1 MGGEERDQSETRTLE
16 QERAIGTDSLSG
28 VGLAWMRSAVAR
40 CISGAVGTFEN
51 LLRRHDGGRWR
62 VELFRERNRDAI
74 STAIQSTDRV
84 VSPDA
89 VTGHLRY
96 WFHFHSSRIVYP
108 TTTSLSIQYTDKY
121 VATLSNQS

>member
-1 MGGEERDQSETRTLE
+1 MVVGG
-16 QERAIGTDSLSG
+16 G
-28 VGLAWMRSAVAR
+28 WRS
-40 CISGAVGTFEN
+40 
-51 LLRRHDGGRWR
+51 
-62 VELFRERNRDAI
+62 RERGIEKAI

-121 VATLSNQS
+121 IITYPIKTETYPEYRDGGGQRVGNPIDRR